1 MHLLTLRAI
10 LVPTF
15 DPSRDDV
22 QVYSQK
28 VNLLLNAWPEN
39 KYTEL
44 ATRLI
49 LGCTG
54 SAFNKLQI
62 HQSEVTKNEKK
73 SIQKITELLGGQW
86 GQINLE
92 RRYEYAERA
101 LFRCV
106 QKQDE
111 TADSYLARA
120 DVMWSELL
128 SKGIALKDIQAY
140 ITLRGSQLSPEDKK
154 RVLMDVDA
162 ASSGQLTIEKVS
174 SAIRM
179 LGAGFFH
186 EITGGKRTK
195 GKTYDQS
202 VLLAEGN
209 DNEDISA
216 TFSVEGET
224 GEMDDEMFD
233 TLVQDSAVDGDED
246 ANIIQDFESATA
258 DLVQSDPD
266 LASAYT
272 VYTEARRRLSEKF
285 RPRGF
290 WPISKG
296 KSRSFGKGVKGK
308 FNKGHSSARKS
319 LQQRILESKC
329 RICDHVGH
337 WKAECPYKNDP
348 AYAKSNA
355 SRPSQVPTSF
365 ASAGVPVDLESSANA
380 LQLEFMDLPEAD
392 HTRLDAPSSLHEV
405 VFMGIL
411 DDYRHSGVTM
421 TDSKSKLKHTIQK
434 WYQNQKSCH
443 AKPRTE
449 ATPSEAIRDILS
461 QEPQS
466 SKVVLTD
473 SALSSVQEMALFAS
487 HDSYG
492 VVDLGATKT
501 V

>member
-1 MHLLTLRAI
+1 M
-10 LVPTF
+10 PTF
-15 DPSRDDV
+15 D
-22 QVYSQK
+22 SQK

-73 SIQKITELLGGQW
+73 SIQKIIELLGGQW

-209 DNEDISA
+209 DNEDVSA
-216 TFSVEGET
+216 TFNVEGET

-246 ANIIQDFESATA
+246 ANIIQDFESAAA

-285 RPRGF
+285 RSRGF

-296 KSRSFGKGVKGK
+296 KSRSFGKGVIKGK

-329 RICDHVGH
+329 RICD
-337 WKAECPYKNDP
+337 P

-355 SRPSQVPTSF
+355 SRPSQVPTSLP
-365 ASAGVPVDLESSANA
+365 VPVF
-380 LQLEFMDLPEAD
+380 QWIWK
-392 HTRLDAPSSLHEV
+392 V
-405 VFMGIL
+405 
-411 DDYRHSGVTM
+411 
-421 TDSKSKLKHTIQK
+421 
-434 WYQNQKSCH
+434 
-443 AKPRTE
+443 
-449 ATPSEAIRDILS
+449 
-461 QEPQS
+461 PQMPCS
-466 SKVVLTD
+466 
-473 SALSSVQEMALFAS
+473 
-487 HDSYG
+487 
-492 VVDLGATKT
+492 
-501 V
+501 